1 VPLPAETGY
10 ASHVVSVEQNSSRA
24 AQGHH
29 GDQPVLVGRE
39 GHIATLTLNAPHR
52 RNAMTEEMT
61 DAFPAAVAQIVKMDD
76 VRAVIVTGAG
86 SAFCAGGDL
95 DFLHTG
101 ERDVPFLRD
110 KMTSFYP
117 NFLSLLDIDI
127 PTIAAINGPAIGA
140 GLCLALMCDM
150 RVASA
155 EAPMGMTFVRIG
167 LHPGMMATAL
177 LGRAVSHTW
186 AAELLYTGR
195 ILTGAEALHM
205 GLVNRAVPADRV
217 LHETHA
223 LAEQVAT
230 NAPLALRYVKQGLKL
245 AFQEVAA
252 KASAWEGFAQ
262 PVTMATEDVQEG
274 LRAIREKR
282 SPDFHGR

>member
-1 VPLPAETGY
+1 
-10 ASHVVSVEQNSSRA
+10 
-24 AQGHH
+24 
-29 GDQPVLVGRE
+29 
-39 GHIATLTLNAPHR
+39 
-52 RNAMTEEMT
+52 MT
-61 DAFPAAVAQIVKMDD
+61 DAFPEAVRRIEGAGD
-76 VRAVIVTGAG
+76 VRAVVVTGSG

-101 ERDVPFLRD
+101 ERDVTFLRD

-117 NFLSLLDIDI
+117 NFLSLLDLDI

-140 GLCLALMCDM
+140 GMCLALMCDM

-155 EAPMGMTFVRIG
+155 DAPMGMTFVRIG

-177 LGRAVSHTW
+177 LGRATSHTW

-195 ILTGAEALHM
+195 IVTGAEALHM

-217 LHETHA
+217 LPEADA
-223 LAEQVAT
+223 LAEQVAS
-230 NAPLALRYVKQGLKL
+230 NAPLALRYVKQGLRM
-245 AFQEVAA
+245 AFRDIAD

-274 LRAIREKR
+274 LRAIKERRPPSFGGK
-282 SPDFHGR
+282 

>member
-1 VPLPAETGY
+1 MSERTI
-10 ASHVVSVEQNSSRA
+10 EQPSSA
-24 AQGHH
+24 NEQEQA
-29 GDQPVLVGRE
+29 PVLVGRD

-61 DAFPAAVAQIVKMDD
+61 DAFPDAVDQIAKMDD
-76 VRAVIVTGAG
+76 IRAVIVTGSG
-86 SAFCAGGDL
+86 TAFCAGGDL

-101 ERDVPFLRD
+101 ERDVPFLRA

-117 NFLSLLDIDI
+117 NFLTLLDIDI

-150 RVASA
+150 RVAAA
-155 EAPMGMTFVRIG
+155 EAPLGMTFVRIG

-195 ILTGAEALHM
+195 IVTGAEALEM
-205 GLVNRAVPADRV
+205 GLVNRAVPPDRV
-217 LHETHA
+217 LPEAHA
-223 LAEQVAT
+223 LAELVAS
-230 NAPLALRYVKQGLKL
+230 NAPLALRYVKQGLRL
-245 AFQEVAA
+245 AFREVAD

-262 PVTMATEDVQEG
+262 PVTMATADVQEG

>member
-1 VPLPAETGY
+1 M
-10 ASHVVSVEQNSSRA
+10 N
-24 AQGHH
+24 
-29 GDQPVLVGRE
+29 DQADSILLDVDGR
-39 GHIATLTLNAPHR
+39 IATLTLNEPDK
-52 RNAMTEEMT
+52 RNAMSERMT
-61 DAFPAAVAQIVKMDD
+61 DEFPAAVRRIRGLDD
-76 VRAVIVTGAG
+76 VRAVIVTGSG

-101 ERDVPFLRD
+101 ERDLPFLRD

-117 NFLSLLDIDI
+117 NFLSLLDLDI

-150 RVASA
+150 RVAA
-155 EAPMGMTFVRIG
+155 NDAPMGMTFARIG

-186 AAELLYTGR
+186 AAELFYTGR

-205 GLVNRAVPADRV
+205 GLVNRAVDKDQVVHEARV
-217 LHETHA
+217 

-230 NAPLALRYVKQGLKL
+230 NAPLALRYIKQGLRM
-245 AFQEVAA
+245 AFAEMAD

-262 PVTMATEDVQEG
+262 PVTMATEDIQEG
-274 LRAIREKR
+274 LRAVRER
-282 SPDFHGR
+282 RTPDFKGR

>member
-1 VPLPAETGY
+1 MTDHTQPNA
-10 ASHVVSVEQNSSRA
+10 
-24 AQGHH
+24 
-29 GDQPVLVGRE
+29 PVLVQID
-39 GHIATLTLNAPHR
+39 GHIATLTLNQPDK
-52 RNAMTEEMT
+52 RNAMSEEMT
-61 DAFPAAVAQIVKMDD
+61 DAFPAAVEQIREAAD

-86 SAFCAGGDL
+86 TAFCAGGDL

-117 NFLSLLDIDI
+117 NFLSLLDLPI

-150 RVASA
+150 RIVAA
-155 EAPMGMTFVRIG
+155 EAPLGMTFVRIG

-177 LGRAVSHTW
+177 LARAVSHTW
-186 AAELLYTGR
+186 AAELFYTGR
-195 ILTGAEALHM
+195 IVTGAEALHM
-205 GLVNRAVPADRV
+205 GLVNRAVPPDRV
-217 LHETHA
+217 QAEA
-223 LAEQVAT
+223 RAMAEQVAT
-230 NAPLALRYVKQGLKL
+230 NAPLALRYVKQG
-245 AFQEVAA
+245 FQMLFREMAE

-274 LRAIREKR
+274 LRAIKERRPPE
-282 SPDFHGR
+282 FTGR

>member
-1 VPLPAETGY
+1 MSGPAVTHDDN
-10 ASHVVSVEQNSSRA
+10 A
-24 AQGHH
+24 
-29 GDQPVLVGRE
+29 PVLLGID
-39 GHIATLTLNAPHR
+39 GYIATITLNQPER
-52 RNAMTEEMT
+52 RNAMTESMT
-61 DAFPAAVAQIVKMDD
+61 DAFPHVVERLARARD

-95 DFLHTG
+95 DFLHSG

-110 KMTSFYP
+110 KMTAFYP
-117 NFLSLLDIDI
+117 NFLTLLDLDI

-140 GLCLALMCDM
+140 GMCLALMCDM
-150 RVASA
+150 RVASV
-155 EAPMGMTFVRIG
+155 EAPLGMTFVRIG

-177 LGRAVSHTW
+177 LQRAVSHTW

-195 ILTGAEALHM
+195 IVTGAEALHM

-217 LHETHA
+217 LPESRA

-230 NAPLALRYVKQGLKL
+230 NAPLALRYVKQGLKA
-245 AFQEVAA
+245 AFREAA
-252 KASAWEGFAQ
+252 ERASAWEGFAQ

-274 LRAIREKR
+274 LRAIRER
-282 SPDFHGR
+282 RAPDFTGR

>member
-1 VPLPAETGY
+1 MAEPILLG
-10 ASHVVSVEQNSSRA
+10 V
-24 AQGHH
+24 
-29 GDQPVLVGRE
+29 D
-39 GHIATLTLNAPHR
+39 GHIATLTLNQPDK
-52 RNAMTEEMT
+52 RNAMSEEMT
-61 DAFPAAVAQIVKMDD
+61 EAFPDTVRRLGAMQD
-76 VRAVIVTGAG
+76 VRAVIVTGSG

-117 NFLSLLDIDI
+117 NFLSLLDLDI

-140 GLCLALMCDM
+140 GMCLALMCDM
-150 RVASA
+150 RVAST
-155 EAPMGMTFVRIG
+155 EAPLGMTFVRIG
-167 LHPGMMATAL
+167 LHPGMLATAL
-177 LGRAVSHTW
+177 LSRAVSHTW

-217 LHETHA
+217 LEEARA
-223 LAEQVAT
+223 LAEQVAS

-245 AFQEVAA
+245 AFRDVAE

-274 LRAIREKR
+274 LRAIRER
-282 SPDFHGR
+282 RTPDFKGR

>member
-1 VPLPAETGY
+1 MTD
-10 ASHVVSVEQNSSRA
+10 QNE
-24 AQGHH
+24 
-29 GDQPVLVGRE
+29 DPVLLTVD
-39 GHIATLTLNAPHR
+39 GHIATITLNAPSR
-52 RNAMTEEMT
+52 RNAMSEDMT
-61 DAFPAAVAQIVKMDD
+61 AAFPSAVARINELGDI
-76 VRAVIVTGAG
+76 RAVIVTGSG

-101 ERDVPFLRD
+101 ERDVTFLRD

-117 NFLSLLDIDI
+117 NFLSLLDLDI

-195 ILTGAEALHM
+195 IVTGAEALHM
-205 GLVNRAVPADRV
+205 GTGQPRRPSRSRHGRSTRARPTGRDERAARAPVHQARPADRV
-217 LHETHA
+217 
-223 LAEQVAT
+223 
-230 NAPLALRYVKQGLKL
+230 PRDRR
-245 AFQEVAA
+245 EVVRV
-252 KASAWEGFAQ
+252 G
-262 PVTMATEDVQEG
+262 G
-274 LRAIREKR
+274 LRAAGDDGDRGRAGRPEGDPREARTRVPR
-282 SPDFHGR
+282 SLT